1 MDGPNWSLQD
11 DLAMTQTAPAPASQG
26 STLSTLQWTG
36 LSFVYWFVLMAALT
50 PGNIRNAISA
60 GIEPDWISEIVRL
73 AGAGILGAS
82 VTPLLLVLADRAPV
96 SRGEAWRNLVIHAA
110 AILVLAPLLIVVSC
124 FLAAWVF
131 EGQALPASRQIVAQL
146 WADFL
151 LLAFCLTLL
160 SAIIQIVARI
170 RRAPVT
176 QDGQWID
183 RLTISERGRVS
194 VVNLSDVMWI
204 ETQGNYQALHTQ
216 IGAHLLRE
224 TSERLSAQLDPARF
238 VRIHRRYIV
247 ALAHVRKMDAVG
259 NGDGVVTLSN
269 GVQLRLSR
277 LYRRALREGLGAP
290 DPAAA

>member
-1 MDGPNWSLQD
+1 MDGPVWSLQD
-11 DLAMTQTAPAPASQG
+11 VLAMIQAAPTPESSG
-26 STLSTLQWTG
+26 PSTLQWTG

-60 GIEPDWISEIVRL
+60 GIEPDWLSEVVRL

-82 VTPLLLVLADRAPV
+82 ATPLLLLLADRVPV
-96 SRGEAWRNLVIHAA
+96 ATVEPWRNLAIHAA
-110 AILVLAPLLIVVSC
+110 AILVLAPALIIVSC

-131 EGQALPASRQIVAQL
+131 EGTAIPASRQIVAQL

-151 LLAFCLTLL
+151 LLALCLTLL
-160 SAIIQIVARI
+160 SAIIQFVKRI

-176 QDGQWID
+176 KSGQWID
-183 RLTISERGRVS
+183 RMTISERGRVS
-194 VVNLSDVMWI
+194 VVNLADVLWM
-204 ETQGNYQALHTQ
+204 ETQGNYQALHTHD
-216 IGAHLLRE
+216 GAHLLRE
-224 TSERLSAQLDPARF
+224 TSERLAAQLDPARF
-238 VRIHRRYIV
+238 IRIHRRYIV
-247 ALAHVRKMDAVG
+247 ALAHVARVDAVG